1 MIKKKNLG
9 LILIVLIFSFI
20 FLFGSLL
27 SKKVQTIQDKWTI
40 AIPKNSDLSE
50 VSSILS
56 QNTNVN
62 PLLFKISMYMTFNQN
77 NIKYG
82 RYDFRYIKN
91 MRDLVYTITS
101 SSSMK
106 VKVTIPEGLKM
117 QEVALLFEKTMNLD
131 VEKFMYLCYDK
142 KIINSLNFGF
152 QINNLEGFLYPDTY
166 IFLKTYN
173 EKDVI
178 KILIE
183 NFKNKFNLIAVTENN
198 LNLYDTI
205 ILASIIQ
212 AESKYRADMDTIS
225 SVFHNRLRDNEKLE
239 ADPTI
244 QYLLPVRKKRLMYKD
259 IEEYKNSP
267 YNTYKN
273 KGLPPTPIN
282 SPGIKAISAALNP
295 PKTNYKFFVADGK
308 GTHVFNTT
316 IKGHNKS
323 KNNVFRKF
331 K

>member
-1 MIKKKNLG
+1 MLKNKNLG
-9 LILIVLIFSFI
+9 LIIIVLLFSFI
-20 FLFGSLL
+20 FLYGSLL
-27 SKKVQTIQDKWTI
+27 SKKIEVNENLWTI
-40 AIPKNSDLSE
+40 AIPPNSTLSR
-50 VSSILS
+50 VSTILS

-62 PLLFKISMYMTFNQN
+62 PVLFKIAMYMTFNQN

-82 RYDFRYIKN
+82 RYDFRYINN

-106 VKVTIPEGLKM
+106 VKVTIPEGLRM
-117 QEVALLFEKTMNLD
+117 QEIALLFEKTMNLD

-142 KIINSLNFGF
+142 KIIKSLNLGIN
-152 QINNLEGFLYPDTY
+152 INNLEGFLYPDTY

-178 KILIE
+178 KILID
-183 NFKNKFNLIAVTENN
+183 NFKNKFNFVDVGDSDLS
-198 LNLYDTI
+198 LYDNI

-212 AESKYRADMDTIS
+212 AESKFRADMDTIS
-225 SVFHNRLRDNEKLE
+225 SVFHNRLRSNEKLE

-244 QYLLPVRKKRLMYKD
+244 QYLLPARKKRLMYKD

-282 SPGIKAISAALNP
+282 SPGIEAISAALNP
-295 PKTNYKFFVADGK
+295 PKTNYKFFVANGK
-308 GTHVFNTT
+308 GTHIFNTT
-316 IKGHNKS
+316 IRGHNKS

>member
-1 MIKKKNLG
+1 MLKNKNLG
-9 LILIVLIFSFI
+9 LIIIVLLFSFI
-20 FLFGSLL
+20 FLYGSLL
-27 SKKVQTIQDKWTI
+27 SKKIEVNENLWTI
-40 AIPKNSDLSE
+40 AIPQNSGLSR
-50 VSSILS
+50 VSTILS

-62 PLLFKISMYMTFNQN
+62 PLLFKIAMYMTFNQN

-82 RYDFRYIKN
+82 RYDFRYINN

-106 VKVTIPEGLKM
+106 VKVTIPEGLRM
-117 QEVALLFEKTMNLD
+117 QEIALLFEKTMNLD
-131 VEKFMYLCYDK
+131 VEKFMYLCYDEK
-142 KIINSLNFGF
+142 LINSLKIKEN
-152 QINNLEGFLYPDTY
+152 INNLEGFLYPDTY
-166 IFLKTYN
+166 MFLKTYN

-183 NFKNKFNLIAVTENN
+183 NFKNKFNFFDVGDSDLS
-198 LNLYDTI
+198 LYDNI

-212 AESKYRADMDTIS
+212 AESKFRADMDTIS
-225 SVFHNRLRDNEKLE
+225 SVFHNRLRSNEKLE

-244 QYLLPVRKKRLMYKD
+244 QYLLPARKKRLMYKD

-295 PKTNYKFFVADGK
+295 PKTNYKFFVANGK
-308 GTHVFNTT
+308 GTHIFNTT
-316 IKGHNKS
+316 IRGHNKS

>member
-1 MIKKKNLG
+1 MLKNKNLG
-9 LILIVLIFSFI
+9 LILIVLLFSFI
-20 FLFGSLL
+20 FLYGSLL
-27 SKKVQTIQDKWTI
+27 SKKVSSNNNVSTIS
-40 AIPKNSDLSE
+40 IPRNSDLSK
-50 VSSILS
+50 VSYILS
-56 QNTNVN
+56 QNTNIN
-62 PLLFKISMYMTFNQN
+62 PILFKIAMYMTFNQN
-77 NIKYG
+77 SIKYG
-82 RYDFRYIKN
+82 RYDFKYINN

-106 VKVTIPEGLKM
+106 IKVTIPEGLRM
-117 QEVALLFEKTMNLD
+117 QEIALLFEKRMNLD

-142 KIINSLNFGF
+142 KLISSLKF
-152 QINNLEGFLYPDTY
+152 QLDINNLEGFLYPDTY

-173 EKDVI
+173 ERDVI
-178 KILIE
+178 NVLIE
-183 NFKNKFNLIAVTENN
+183 NFKNKFNFNKDTNSN
-198 LNLYDTI
+198 LNHYDTI

-225 SVFHNRLRDNEKLE
+225 SVFHNRLNSNEKLE

-259 IEEYKNSP
+259 IDKYKDSP
-267 YNTYKN
+267 YNTYKS

-282 SPGIKAISAALNP
+282 SPGIEAISAALYP
-295 PKTNYKFFVADGK
+295 PDTNYKFFVADGK

-316 IKGHNKS
+316 IKGHNES
-323 KNNVFRKF
+323 KKNVFRKF

>member
-1 MIKKKNLG
+1 MIKSKNLG
-9 LILIVLIFSFI
+9 LILIVFLFSFI
-20 FLFGSLL
+20 FLYGSLL
-27 SKKVQTIQDKWTI
+27 SKKIEANENSLII
-40 AIPKNSDLSE
+40 AIPQNSDLSK
-50 VSSILS
+50 VSYVLS

-62 PLLFKISMYMTFNQN
+62 PLLFKIAMYMTLNQN

-82 RYDFRYIKN
+82 RYDFRYINN

-106 VKVTIPEGLKM
+106 IKVTIPEGLRM
-117 QEVALLFEKTMNLD
+117 QELALLFEKAMNLD
-131 VEKFMYLCYDK
+131 VEKFMYLCFDK
-142 KIINSLNFGF
+142 KIINSLNFG
-152 QINNLEGFLYPDTY
+152 INVNNLEGFLYPDTY

-173 EKDVI
+173 EMDVI
-178 KILIE
+178 RVLIE
-183 NFKNKFNLIAVTENN
+183 NFKNKFNSINIYDNN
-198 LNLYDTI
+198 LNLYDSI

-212 AESKYRADMDTIS
+212 AESKYQADMDTIS
-225 SVFHNRLRDNEKLE
+225 SVFHNRLKNNEKLE

-295 PKTNYKFFVADGK
+295 PETNYKFFVADGK

>member
-1 MIKKKNLG
+1 MLKNKNLG
-9 LILIVLIFSFI
+9 LIIIVLLFSFI
-20 FLFGSLL
+20 FLYGSLL
-27 SKKVQTIQDKWTI
+27 SKKIEVNENLWTI
-40 AIPKNSDLSE
+40 AIPQNSGLSR
-50 VSSILS
+50 VSTILS
-56 QNTNVN
+56 KNTNVN
-62 PLLFKISMYMTFNQN
+62 PVLFKIAMYMTFNQN

-82 RYDFRYIKN
+82 RYDFRYINN

-106 VKVTIPEGLKM
+106 VKVTIPEGLRM
-117 QEVALLFEKTMNLD
+117 QEIALLFEKTMNLD
-131 VEKFMYLCYDK
+131 VEKFMYLCYDEK
-142 KIINSLNFGF
+142 LINSLNIKEN
-152 QINNLEGFLYPDTY
+152 INNLEGFLYPDTY
-166 IFLKTYN
+166 VFLKTYN

-183 NFKNKFNLIAVTENN
+183 NFKNKFNFVDVGESDLS
-198 LNLYDTI
+198 LYDNI

-212 AESKYRADMDTIS
+212 AESKFRADMDTIS
-225 SVFHNRLRDNEKLE
+225 SVFHNRLRSNEKLE

-244 QYLLPVRKKRLMYKD
+244 QYLLPARKKRLMYKD

-282 SPGIKAISAALNP
+282 SPGIEAIGAALNP
-295 PKTNYKFFVADGK
+295 PKTNYKFFVANGK
-308 GTHVFNTT
+308 GTHIFNTT
-316 IKGHNKS
+316 IRGHNKS